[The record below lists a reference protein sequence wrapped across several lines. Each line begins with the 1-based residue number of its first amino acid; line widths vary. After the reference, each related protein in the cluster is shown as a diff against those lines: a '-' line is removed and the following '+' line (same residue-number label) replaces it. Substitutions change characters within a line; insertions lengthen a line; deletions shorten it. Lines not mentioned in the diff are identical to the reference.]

1 MNYSFFRA
9 LSFALKDFWRNIWLS
24 LVTITVLI
32 LAILSVN
39 ILVSLNAISTR
50 MTDVIKEKVDI
61 SVFFQDDALAAQV
74 TNFQERLKAMPE
86 AKELV
91 FVSREQALEIFKE
104 KHKDDPRIME
114 ALKELDKNP
123 LADSLIIKARSI
135 DDYSKILTF
144 INLDE
149 NQKIIKSQNYTDHQK
164 IIDRVNV
171 ISDKTEKVGIGIT
184 LAFALIAILII
195 FNSIRVMVYT
205 HREEISV
212 MRLVGASNWFIRLPF
227 LLESVLYSVFSL
239 VLAIGILYVILGA
252 SQPYLA
258 SFLESYN
265 FNLVSYFNQN
275 FIIIF
280 VSELVATIVLSIISS
295 GIAITR
301 YLKV

>member
-9 LSFALKDFWRNIWLS
+9 LIFALKDFWRNIWLS

-39 ILVSLNAISTR
+39 ILISLSAISTR
-50 MTDVIKEKVDI
+50 MIDVVKEKVDI
-61 SVFFQDDALAAQV
+61 SVSFRDDVVTATV

-86 AKELV
+86 VKEVV
-91 FVSREQALEIFKE
+91 FVSKESALESFKE
-104 KHKDDPRIME
+104 KHKDDPRIMD
-114 ALKELDKNP
+114 ALKELDANP
-123 LADSLIIKARSI
+123 LTDALIVKARSI
-135 DDYSKILTF
+135 DDYSTIVTF
-144 INLDE
+144 VNLDE
-149 NQKIIKSQNYTDHQK
+149 NQKIIKSQSYTDHQK
-164 IIDRVNV
+164 IIERVNL
-171 ISDKTEKVGIGIT
+171 ISSKTEKVGLGIT
-184 LAFALIAILII
+184 LAFALIAILIV

-205 HREEISV
+205 HKEEISV

-239 VLAIGILYVILGA
+239 VLAVGLLYLILGA

-258 SFLESYN
+258 TFLESYN
-265 FNLVSYFNQN
+265 FNLISYFNQN
-275 FIIIF
+275 FITIF
-280 VSELVATIVLSIISS
+280 IPELFAAIVLSIISS